1 LEFLPSSESEA
12 RSVIE
17 IADVMGL
24 DTSSYATWRKTE
36 HGLSNALRKLI
47 KGGFVARERRQSH
60 NGHKFWYNVCWRT
73 EIVVHENSNSSAIAM
88 I

>member
-1 LEFLPSSESEA
+1 LEILPSSGSEA

-47 KGGFVARERRQSH
+47 KGGFVVRERRQSH
-60 NGHKFWYNVCWRT
+60 NGHKFWYNVYWRT
-73 EIVVHENSNSSAIAM
+73 EIVVHEDSSAIAM